1 MVSEYK
7 NSIYKMN
14 IRDLSLLGEIC
25 HSIIH
30 INNTFLKKILILNFQ
45 FKLSFIIY

>member
-7 NSIYKMN
+7 NSIHKMN

-30 INNTFLKKILILNFQ
+30 IEEKGTTHF
-45 FKLSFIIY
+45 